1 MAEIQNRN
9 ADRAYIREIQQDK
22 NARKKELAEQQR
34 EDIKQI
40 KTFYAEKNREIDDES
55 AAAINHIKTEQT
67 DNDQAERQAKVDE
80 RRAELEER
88 RFEAEE
94 KAAAKQ
100 SGVSQSSVYNRE
112 GRLASSAEKKSLK
125 PEPQVEKN
133 SNPEND
139 SFYKVQDRGSK
150 LSESHDG
157 YYIKAYAPEK
167 EKDNIRVSIM
177 NDKAVISGKRK
188 FQDSKSDE
196 SKTLSTNNFQTYRE
210 EFKFE
215 RPVSTQGMTRERDG
229 DYMRYFIPKLETVD
243 FDEEA

>member
-1 MAEIQNRN
+1 M
-9 ADRAYIREIQQDK
+9 
-22 NARKKELAEQQR
+22 
-34 EDIKQI
+34 
-40 KTFYAEKNREIDDES
+40 
-55 AAAINHIKTEQT
+55 
-67 DNDQAERQAKVDE
+67 
-80 RRAELEER
+80 
-88 RFEAEE
+88 
-94 KAAAKQ
+94 
-100 SGVSQSSVYNRE
+100 
-112 GRLASSAEKKSLK
+112 
-125 PEPQVEKN
+125 
-133 SNPEND
+133 
-139 SFYKVQDRGSK
+139 
-150 LSESHDG
+150 SESHDG